1 VLTFFYVDAFN
12 LYFGSCRGTPY
23 KWLDLSKLMQIVFP
37 RNQVGSIKYFT
48 AKILP
53 RPGDPNQPTRQE
65 AYLRALRTTPR
76 LEIHYGHFLTHPV
89 RLPLVHPRPGQDP
102 FVEVFK
108 TEEKGSDVNLAT
120 HLLHDAYQHRFE
132 CAIVVSGD
140 SDLVEPVRIV
150 INELKKPVGILNPQ
164 QRPCRVLQAHATF
177 YRHIRP
183 SALAKSQFSPT
194 LQDNQGTFSKPASW

>member
-1 VLTFFYVDAFN
+1 LE
-12 LYFGSCRGTPY
+12 
-23 KWLDLSKLMQIVFP
+23 IVFP
-37 RNQVGSIKYFT
+37 RNQGGSIKYFT
-48 AKILP
+48 AKGLP
-53 RPGDPNQPTRQE
+53 RPSDPDQPTRQE
-65 AYLRALRTTPR
+65 TYLRALRTTPN

-140 SDLVEPVRIV
+140 SDLVEPVQGLYGAALGEWRAAPERLADAHTALGGAEKDGANGV
-150 INELKKPVGILNPQ
+150 PGRSVAVKEYDVFGHEVGGGHLVGPL
-164 QRPCRVLQAHATF
+164 RRV
-177 YRHIRP
+177 P
-183 SALAKSQFSPT
+183 M
-194 LQDNQGTFSKPASW
+194 